1 MTQHHKNISFSY
13 ENDPSEPKKIKKGLP
28 PSSTFSKCPDEN
40 LTINFAWPYQEATD
54 ILQSDCNVPTEFLRL
69 FAIID

>member
-1 MTQHHKNISFSY
+1 MTPMNQK
-13 ENDPSEPKKIKKGLP
+13 EKKKKKKGLLP
-28 PSSTFSKCPDEN
+28 FSTFSKCPVEN

-54 ILQSDCNVPTEFLRL
+54 ILQSDCNVPTEFLRH